1 MSEKETDY
9 EGKKKLYLDID
20 RMINEGMAGGTVA
33 HEYDLNQISYST
45 EIGEEEE
52 PPIRQEEDKK

>member
-20 RMINEGMAGGTVA
+20 RMINEGMAG
-33 HEYDLNQISYST
+33 EQWPMSMI
-45 EIGEEEE
+45 
-52 PPIRQEEDKK
+52 